1 MKRENPKFPPFL
13 KSSADI
19 SKNVKP
25 FISTVTVTVTNG
37 RKKLPVV
44 DWIAKPVFALTC
56 AQRLTTVPAPA
67 CGVLSVEAVLS
78 EEGVHP
84 KAGKMRIAGN
94 PVKLSESKF
103 KVRNPAPTLGQDN
116 DEVFRQCLGI
126 SAQEMEELKQE
137 GVI

>member
-44 DWIAKPVFALTC
+44 DWIAKPVFL
-56 AQRLTTVPAPA
+56 
-67 CGVLSVEAVLS
+67 LSS
-78 EEGVHP
+78 T
-84 KAGKMRIAGN
+84 I
-94 PVKLSESKF
+94 
-103 KVRNPAPTLGQDN
+103 T
-116 DEVFRQCLGI
+116 
-126 SAQEMEELKQE
+126 
-137 GVI
+137 